1 MTSLNRIVFLGSS
14 SFAVPSLQK
23 LIESERFRPL
33 AVITQPDR
41 PGGRKLQMTPTPIKT
56 LALEHGL
63 GLFQPEDINSPDS
76 VKYLQNLT
84 PDLLITVSYG
94 QKLKK
99 AVRESALQGAINL
112 HPSLLPELRGAAP
125 IPFALWQGAD
135 RTGITIYKLS
145 SRMDAG
151 PVLYQKQLYIFPGEN
166 ATDLTSRL
174 AYIGS
179 KCLLEYLNKWS
190 ELPWEPV
197 EQDESKATYCR
208 KLEKDDLSLDFTKP
222 AQQLQNQIRALSLS
236 PGAYGS
242 IIGKQLKILEAD
254 VLDENSDLPAGSITA
269 LQKNV
274 GIVVQTGDKQLL
286 LKQVQPAC
294 KQIMSAWAYQIGARL
309 SIGEIFANNVK
320 AEQE

>member
-1 MTSLNRIVFLGSS
+1 MTAINRIVFLGSS

-23 LIESERFRPL
+23 LIESEKFRPL

-41 PGGRKLQMTPTPIKT
+41 PGGRKLQMTSTPVKT
-56 LALEHGL
+56 LALEHEIQI
-63 GLFQPEDINSPDS
+63 FQPEDINSPDS
-76 VKYLQNLT
+76 VQYLQNLS

-99 AVRESALQGAINL
+99 KVRESALQGAINL

-125 IPFALWQGAD
+125 IPFALWQGSD
-135 RTGITIYKLS
+135 RTGITIFNLT

-151 PVLYQKQLYIFPGEN
+151 PVLHQKQLYIFPGEN

-190 ELPWEPV
+190 EQPWEPV